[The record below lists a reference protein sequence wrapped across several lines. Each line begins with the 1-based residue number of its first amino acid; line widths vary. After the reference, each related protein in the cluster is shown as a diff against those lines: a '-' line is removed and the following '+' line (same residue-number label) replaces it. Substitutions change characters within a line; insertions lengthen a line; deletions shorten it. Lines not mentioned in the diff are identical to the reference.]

1 MTRCYW
7 SDSKGEWWNSKTS
20 YTSLLPC
27 NVAPN
32 NRLRQRCVILYKTS
46 LLAHACHGLADI
58 FSVRRDWVLKT
69 HLHRMRIIPTKVN
82 ENCACIQERR
92 DPFVYN
98 KREFFSRMYNYL
110 DWILAF
116 KRIVSSFPQR
126 YLVFPPCR
134 RPLTN
139 TWGGKNT
146 HATVERTE
154 WFAKK

>member
-1 MTRCYW
+1 MC
-7 SDSKGEWWNSKTS
+7 
-20 YTSLLPC
+20 
-27 NVAPN
+27 
-32 NRLRQRCVILYKTS
+32 
-46 LLAHACHGLADI
+46 
-58 FSVRRDWVLKT
+58 
-69 HLHRMRIIPTKVN
+69 IIPTKVN

-116 KRIVSSFPQR
+116 KRIISSFPQR

-139 TWGGKNT
+139 TWGGGKIPMLLWKELNGLPKSRLLLWIQCWINYYSQT
-146 HATVERTE
+146 EKQRMAGGKKRRGEKKKTLKKCILQNATYIPAMTNHFSF
-154 WFAKK
+154 WPAGFIC